1 MLYLYYNLPED
12 LTRVIQVLKSGVISL
27 LWLLI
32 MV

>member
-1 MLYLYYNLPED
+1 MLYLCYKFPED
-12 LTRVIQVLKSGVISL
+12 LTGVIQVLKSGVISL